1 MHMAAGQV
9 QCSRL
14 TVENALQREA
24 RITYRWRMAVVHSPF
39 PNLPGVAASG
49 PFRLRLNK
57 FHGRKQISLVYKEKF
72 IAAFDPDEL
81 VDLEEVVRRM
91 TLYVTEESYAK
102 LPPDE
107 G

>member
-1 MHMAAGQV
+1 
-9 QCSRL
+9 
-14 TVENALQREA
+14 
-24 RITYRWRMAVVHSPF
+24 MAVPKAAF
-39 PNLPGVAASG
+39 PNLPGVFESG

-57 FHGRKQISLVYKEKF
+57 FYGPQQINLIYKEKL
-72 IAAFDPDEL
+72 IAAFDPSEL

-91 TLYVTEESYAK
+91 ASSITDESYAK

>member
-1 MHMAAGQV
+1 
-9 QCSRL
+9 
-14 TVENALQREA
+14 
-24 RITYRWRMAVVHSPF
+24 MAVIKAAF
-39 PNLPGVAASG
+39 PNLPGTFASG

-57 FHGRKQISLVYKEKF
+57 FHRPQQNNLIYKEKL
-72 IAAFDPDEL
+72 IAAFDPSEL

-91 TLYVTEESYAK
+91 ASSITDESYAK

>member
-1 MHMAAGQV
+1 MLHLDERSYAF
-9 QCSRL
+9 L
-14 TVENALQREA
+14 TPG
-24 RITYRWRMAVVHSPF
+24 RITYTTGMAVIKAAF
-39 PNLPGVAASG
+39 PNLPGVFQSG

-57 FHGRKQISLVYKEKF
+57 FHGPQQISLIYKEKL
-72 IAAFDPDEL
+72 IAAFDPGEL

-91 TLYVTEESYAK
+91 ASAVTDESYAK

>member
-1 MHMAAGQV
+1 MYLDRQV
-9 QCSRL
+9 YAFQ
-14 TVENALQREA
+14 TQP
-24 RITYRWRMAVVHSPF
+24 RITYIGWMAVPKAAY
-39 PNLPGVAASG
+39 PNLPGVFESG

-57 FHGRKQISLVYKEKF
+57 FHRPKQISLIYKEKL
-72 IAAFDPDEL
+72 IAAFDPSEL

-91 TLYVTEESYAK
+91 ASFITDESYAK